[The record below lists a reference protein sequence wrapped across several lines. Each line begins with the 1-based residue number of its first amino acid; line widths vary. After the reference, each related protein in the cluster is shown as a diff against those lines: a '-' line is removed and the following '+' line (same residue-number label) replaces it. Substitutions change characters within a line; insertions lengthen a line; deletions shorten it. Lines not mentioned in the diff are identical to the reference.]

1 MKTTCEC
8 ADPGCAAHP
17 RVGWCDALGLLIMRR
32 VDHEDGPGT
41 LMCAACRD
49 YGLESGRYDA
59 GRLGARTSL
68 GRPYSS

>member
-1 MKTTCEC
+1 MKMACEC
-8 ADPGCAAHP
+8 RDPGCAAHP
-17 RVGWCDALGLLIMRR
+17 AIPSCDAPGLLMMRR
-32 VDHEDGPGT
+32 VGVSDAPGT

>member
-8 ADPGCAAHP
+8 LDPWCTAH
-17 RVGWCDALGLLIMRR
+17 RGVRGCDALGLIVMRR

-41 LMCAACRD
+41 LMCADCRD

-59 GRLGARTSL
+59 GRLGARTFL
-68 GRPYSS
+68 GRFGGP